1 MTQAT
6 SELIQ
11 MIYRSRG
18 GILIEMNYEERIK
31 ELISK
36 NNKLGRANIELN
48 QTLKE
53 RNATIHNQ
61 AQEIK
66 KLRSKVGELK
76 DRLYKVYSS

>member
-1 MTQAT
+1 M
-6 SELIQ
+6 LQ

-36 NNKLGRANIELN
+36 NNKLGRTNIELN
-48 QTLKE
+48 QTIKE

-66 KLRSKVGELK
+66 KLRNEVGGLK